1 MIETY
6 EQLHAA
12 LLAWH
17 QKTNNFYCEE
27 IVLELYAGKYEYGLR
42 YDGASSY
49 AREELDPTFFN
60 LPLSHEDFEKLIEG
74 FADEVDEAEADG
86 ENEDDEDD
94 DDD

>member
-17 QKTNNFYCEE
+17 EKTDNYYCEE
-27 IVLELYAGKYEYGLR
+27 IVLELYAGEYGLR

-49 AREELDPTFFN
+49 ELEPTFFN
-60 LPLSHEDFEKLIEG
+60 LPISKEDFEKLIDG
-74 FADEVDEAEADG
+74 FSDEVDEAEADG
-86 ENEDDEDD
+86 ENEDDDD
-94 DDD
+94 